1 MKQFIHT
8 PSPPNTNLEAM
19 GLHEG
24 LNMSQPFYFVYSC
37 LRQWTVPVPG
47 TPSTKEYTDLAIF
60 IDSRSFPFVGD
71 GQGIMIY
78 I

>member
-1 MKQFIHT
+1 
-8 PSPPNTNLEAM
+8 
-19 GLHEG
+19 
-24 LNMSQPFYFVYSC
+24 MSQPFYFVYSC